1 MHTAQQLF
9 GLQGRV
15 ALVTGGSRGLGLEIA
30 AGLAAMGARL
40 AISAR
45 KPEDLDA
52 AREQLQAQGT
62 EVLTVANDLAAP
74 EGPRQLADAV
84 LAHYGAVDVLV
95 NNAGRG
101 WAEPAEQMPPERL
114 RQLMRLNAESPFELS
129 AELARRSMIPRGW
142 GRVINVASI
151 LGLRTRMPAGARP
164 PMAAYATSKAAAV
177 HMTRALAAEWGR
189 YGITVNAIAP
199 GPFPSRMN
207 SSLGTVEADFIS
219 RTPTGRLG
227 RDGDLRGAAIFFAS
241 DAAAHVTG
249 QVLAVDG
256 GQSLVM

>member
-1 MHTAQQLF
+1 MNTAQQLF

-30 AGLAAMGARL
+30 SGLAAMGARI

-45 KPEDLDA
+45 SAE
-52 AREQLQAQGT
+52 
-62 EVLTVANDLAAP
+62 DLAAARQQLEAQGAEVFTVVNDLCAP
-74 EGPRQLADAV
+74 DGPVKLADAV

-95 NNAGRG
+95 NNAGKG
-101 WAEPAEQMPPERL
+101 WAEPAETMPRKRL
-114 RQLMRLNAESPFELS
+114 TQLMALNAEAPFELS

-207 SSLGTVEADFIS
+207 TTLDTVEADFIS
-219 RTPTGRLG
+219 RTPAGRLG
-227 RDGDLRGAAIFFAS
+227 RDGDLKGAAIFFAS
-241 DAAAHVTG
+241 DAAAHITG